1 MHWSGLTVRCWG
13 VEGSLLWA
21 YYSHLSL
28 MLQSGVLRPDRI
40 RGEVVETRREQVEMA
55 EVNLRFQVSETGDT
69 RDEGES

>member
-1 MHWSGLTVRCWG
+1 MS
-13 VEGSLLWA
+13 
-21 YYSHLSL
+21 
-28 MLQSGVLRPDRI
+28 QSGVLRLGRI